1 MNRKKEKLIKDII
14 DDIIII
20 REKKGID
27 ILKMPDQELEKWIK
41 FLVKLNSK

>member
-1 MNRKKEKLIKDII
+1 MNKEREKLIRDVI

-27 ILKMPDQELEKWIK
+27 ILKMPDQELDRWIEY
-41 FLVKLNSK
+41 LVKLNSK